1 MNIELIDEN
10 KVLIDLCDDDMQRL
24 CIEYATLQERKNIT
38 VIKTLIEIA
47 KIKTGLITNAHTKII
62 VDTMPYDGGC
72 FILVTL
78 KQPNFLSGKKF
89 RIIKKSFERIFVF
102 DSTDDMIRATE
113 KLCRCHCRH
122 YKSSLFLYQGNY
134 CLLIEAVAGMEKSSV
149 HLLGEYACQSYAN
162 SVKIAHIKEHATTV
176 ITQNAVETIGK
187 AFS

>member
-1 MNIELIDEN
+1 MNIELIDKN

-24 CIEYATLQERKNIT
+24 SIEYTTLQERKNIS

-47 KIKTGLITNAHTKII
+47 KIKTGLITNAYARIM

-72 FILVTL
+72 FILITL

-102 DSTDDMIRATE
+102 DSTDDMINATE

-122 YKSSLFLYQGNY
+122 YKSSLLLYKGNY
-134 CLLIEAVAGMEKSSV
+134 CLLIESVSGIEKFSV
-149 HLLGEYACQSYAN
+149 HLLCEYACTNYAN